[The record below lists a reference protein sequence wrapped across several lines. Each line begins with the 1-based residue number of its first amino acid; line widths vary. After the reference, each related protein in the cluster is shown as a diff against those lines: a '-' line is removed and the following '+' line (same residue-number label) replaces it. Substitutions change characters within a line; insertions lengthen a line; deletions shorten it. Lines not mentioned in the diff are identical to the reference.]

1 MNRSR
6 FTIPLIAILWAGSAI
21 VVWSQ
26 PAGNDGAG
34 VDSARL
40 RALEATVR
48 RDPGNARALHD
59 YVEALGAAGRD
70 AEIVALLPRID
81 RGSAPVDI
89 LARAGRAAS
98 NLKRFD
104 LAVEYYHA
112 ALARAPARADLIAG
126 LAYSL
131 TDAGRPAEAVALLEG
146 QRRLA
151 WRQIPL
157 LEAWSEA
164 LRAQGDD
171 AQGLLMQER
180 ILTLDPNNREAQRN
194 RVFTLARLGAPHRA
208 LEIAA
213 QSPGLLSGE
222 ELLRLR
228 SDRAAIATRW
238 GAAVDANAPD
248 RFAGTD
254 SALADNQALLD
265 ALRAD
270 GKAGSAAERRL
281 LFDRIEALRNRVRM
295 REAAELYES
304 LVSDGADVPPH
315 AQIAAADAY
324 LYLEQPEKARDLY
337 LQALPKVEDSFAAQ
351 VNLFYAYAD
360 AGQYGEALAQ
370 IDRVVADTPQRIGA
384 GGTATAADNPDYASA
399 LATAGAARAHQDY
412 LADAQQRLESF
423 RALAPYNME
432 AREKLAGV
440 YGARGWLRAAEQEHQ
455 WILAAEPRQ
464 REAHIGYADNLRDL
478 QDWRAAEREA
488 LALEQQYPEDKHVQR
503 IARRWR
509 LHTRPELRV
518 EAGTGTSTGGT
529 GPLGSR
535 ERALETWLYSAPIEY
550 DWRAF
555 AHQYDASARFP
566 QGEAHRHRLGAGLEY
581 RVRDLRLAG
590 EISAS
595 RVGESEV
602 GVTLTGEWH
611 ADDHWRLDASVQSE
625 SVDIPLQARLIGV
638 TGESLRAGATYRV
651 SESRS
656 FGVAIATIDF
666 SDGNRR
672 DIVTASAFQRLTT
685 GPVYKLDA
693 TAGLNTSA
701 NSLDGASYF
710 NPDSDLGLDAT
721 LIGEQRLWRRYDRDF
736 VHRLHLGLGQYRQSG
751 FGTGTTA
758 RLRYEHA
765 WRLDERLDLL
775 YGAERSAHP
784 YDGARVYTSHYNLS
798 LAWRF

>member
-384 GGTATAADNPDYASA
+384 GGVQHGSA
-399 LATAGAARAHQDY
+399 REAGRGLRRARVAAR
-412 LADAQQRLESF
+412 
-423 RALAPYNME
+423 
-432 AREKLAGV
+432 
-440 YGARGWLRAAEQEHQ
+440 
-455 WILAAEPRQ
+455 
-464 REAHIGYADNLRDL
+464 
-478 QDWRAAEREA
+478 
-488 LALEQQYPEDKHVQR
+488 
-503 IARRWR
+503 RR
-509 LHTRPELRV
+509 
-518 EAGTGTSTGGT
+518 AGTPVDPG
-529 GPLGSR
+529 R
-535 ERALETWLYSAPIEY
+535 RAQAT
-550 DWRAF
+550 R
-555 AHQYDASARFP
+555 
-566 QGEAHRHRLGAGLEY
+566 GAHR
-581 RVRDLRLAG
+581 LR
-590 EISAS
+590 
-595 RVGESEV
+595 
-602 GVTLTGEWH
+602 
-611 ADDHWRLDASVQSE
+611 
-625 SVDIPLQARLIGV
+625 
-638 TGESLRAGATYRV
+638 
-651 SESRS
+651 
-656 FGVAIATIDF
+656 
-666 SDGNRR
+666 
-672 DIVTASAFQRLTT
+672 
-685 GPVYKLDA
+685 
-693 TAGLNTSA
+693 
-701 NSLDGASYF
+701 
-710 NPDSDLGLDAT
+710 
-721 LIGEQRLWRRYDRDF
+721 
-736 VHRLHLGLGQYRQSG
+736 RQP
-751 FGTGTTA
+751 A
-758 RLRYEHA
+758 
-765 WRLDERLDLL
+765 
-775 YGAERSAHP
+775 
-784 YDGARVYTSHYNLS
+784 
-798 LAWRF
+798 